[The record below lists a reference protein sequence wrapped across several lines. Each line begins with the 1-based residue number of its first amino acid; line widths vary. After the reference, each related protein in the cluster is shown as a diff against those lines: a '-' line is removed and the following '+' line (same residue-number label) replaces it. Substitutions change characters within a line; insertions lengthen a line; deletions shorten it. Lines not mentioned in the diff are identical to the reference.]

1 MATKEILFR
10 SREKARNVAK
20 EMNANAQLPENYES
34 RGIAW
39 QKWYLSDDAVVIAYT
54 SGEGKVDGR
63 FARRYLVKGSAKL
76 VNYYDEVIKE
86 IKL

>member
-1 MATKEILFR
+1 MAHKEILFR
-10 SREKARNVAK
+10 GREKARSVAQD
-20 EMNANAQLPENYES
+20 MNPNYKLLENYES
-34 RGIAW
+34 RGTAW

-76 VNYYDEVIKE
+76 VNYYDEVLKE